1 MDDFGN
7 SINSYAFLTREMTW
21 NRIYFFTSATCG
33 GARRTDR
40 QRDLTNRARYGGY

>member
-1 MDDFGN
+1 VDDFGN

-33 GARRTDR
+33 GAHVEPID
-40 QRDLTNRARYGGY
+40 NGI